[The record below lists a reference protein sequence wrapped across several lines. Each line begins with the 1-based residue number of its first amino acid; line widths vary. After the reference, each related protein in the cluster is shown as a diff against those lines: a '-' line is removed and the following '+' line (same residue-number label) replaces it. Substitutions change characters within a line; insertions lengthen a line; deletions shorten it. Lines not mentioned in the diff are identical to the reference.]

1 MNTAISIM
9 SIQQLFTAARTHHAW
24 QDRDVADGLLREI
37 YDLAKWGATSANSL
51 PMRIVF
57 VKSKSAKEKLMP
69 AVAGGNVEQVRA
81 APVTA
86 IVAYDQK
93 FYDQLPTLFPAFDA
107 RSLFASN
114 PSLSEQTAFRNGSLQ
129 GAYFILA
136 ARALG
141 LDTGPMSG
149 FDNAKV
155 DQAFFELQRSLQ
167 EHTQRKEEPVVATH
181 RHLEMFGQTK
191 HSKVEATWMIGLHAE
206 DRAPFHAQTVP
217 GQQIQ

>member
-24 QDRDVADGLLREI
+24 QDRDIADGLLHEI
-37 YDLAKWGATSANSL
+37 YDLAKWAPTSANSL

-57 VKSKSAKEKLMP
+57 VKSNSAKEKLMP
-69 AVAGGNVEQVRA
+69 ALAGSNVEQVRA

-114 PSLSEQTAFRNGSLQ
+114 LSLSEQTAFRNSSLQ

-155 DQAFFELQRSLQ
+155 DQAFFENSSWKSNFLCN
-167 EHTQRKEEPVVATH
+167 
-181 RHLEMFGQTK
+181 
-191 HSKVEATWMIGLHAE
+191 IGYGDAAKLHPRGPRLGFDQACII
-206 DRAPFHAQTVP
+206 A
-217 GQQIQ
+217 

>member
-1 MNTAISIM
+1 MNTAISNE
-9 SIQQLFTAARTHHAW
+9 SIRQLFTGARTHRAW
-24 QDRDVADGLLREI
+24 QDRDVADGLLHEI
-37 YDLAKWGATSANSL
+37 YDLAKWGPTSANSL

-57 VKSKSAKEKLMP
+57 VKSNSAKEKLMP
-69 AVAGGNVEQVRA
+69 ALAGSNVEQVRA

-107 RSLFASN
+107 QSLFASN
-114 PSLSEQTAFRNGSLQ
+114 PSLSEQTAFRNSSLQ

-141 LDTGPMSG
+141 LDAGPMSG

-155 DQAFFELQRSLQ
+155 DQAFFENSSWKSNFLCN
-167 EHTQRKEEPVVATH
+167 
-181 RHLEMFGQTK
+181 
-191 HSKVEATWMIGLHAE
+191 IGYGDAAKLHPRGPRLDFDQACII
-206 DRAPFHAQTVP
+206 A
-217 GQQIQ
+217 

>member
-1 MNTAISIM
+1 
-9 SIQQLFTAARTHHAW
+9 
-24 QDRDVADGLLREI
+24 
-37 YDLAKWGATSANSL
+37 
-51 PMRIVF
+51 MRIVF

-69 AVAGGNVEQVRA
+69 ALAGSNVEQVRA

-114 PSLSEQTAFRNGSLQ
+114 PLLSEQTAFRNSSLQ

-136 ARALG
+136 VRALG

-155 DQAFFELQRSLQ
+155 DQAFFENSSWKSNFLCNI
-167 EHTQRKEEPVVATH
+167 
-181 RHLEMFGQTK
+181 GYG
-191 HSKVEATWMIGLHAE
+191 EAAKLHPRGPRLSFDQACTI
-206 DRAPFHAQTVP
+206 A
-217 GQQIQ
+217 

>member
-1 MNTAISIM
+1 MNTVISIT

-24 QDRDVADGLLREI
+24 QDRDIADGLLHEI
-37 YDLAKWGATSANSL
+37 YDLAKWGPTSANSL

-57 VKSKSAKEKLMP
+57 IKSNSAKEKLMP
-69 AVAGGNVEQVRA
+69 ALAGSNVEQVRA

-114 PSLSEQTAFRNGSLQ
+114 SSLSEQTAFRNSSLQ
-129 GAYFILA
+129 GAYLILA

-141 LDTGPMSG
+141 LDAGPMSG

-155 DQAFFELQRSLQ
+155 DQAFFENSSWKSNFLCN
-167 EHTQRKEEPVVATH
+167 
-181 RHLEMFGQTK
+181 
-191 HSKVEATWMIGLHAE
+191 IGYGDSAKLHPRGPRLGFDQACII
-206 DRAPFHAQTVP
+206 A
-217 GQQIQ
+217 

>member
-1 MNTAISIM
+1 MNTAISIT

-24 QDRDVADGLLREI
+24 QDRDIADGLLHEI
-37 YDLAKWGATSANSL
+37 YDLAKWGPTSANSL

-57 VKSKSAKEKLMP
+57 VKSNSAKEKLMP
-69 AVAGGNVEQVRA
+69 ALAGSNVEQVRA

-114 PSLSEQTAFRNGSLQ
+114 PSLSEQTAFRNSSLQ

-141 LDTGPMSG
+141 LDSGPMSG

-155 DQAFFELQRSLQ
+155 DQAFFENSSWKSNFLCN
-167 EHTQRKEEPVVATH
+167 
-181 RHLEMFGQTK
+181 
-191 HSKVEATWMIGLHAE
+191 IGYGDAAKLHPRGPRLSFDQACII
-206 DRAPFHAQTVP
+206 D
-217 GQQIQ
+217 

>member
-1 MNTAISIM
+1 MNTPISIS
-9 SIQQLFTAARTHHAW
+9 SIQQLFTEARTHHGW
-24 QDRDVADGLLREI
+24 QDKPVADGLLREI
-37 YDLAKWGATSANSL
+37 YDLAKWGPTSANSL

-57 VKSKSAKEKLMP
+57 VKSNSAKEKLMP
-69 AVAGGNVEQVRA
+69 ALAGSNGEQVRA

-107 RSLFASN
+107 RSLFASD
-114 PSLSEQTAFRNGSLQ
+114 PSLSEQTAFRNSSLQ

-141 LDTGPMSG
+141 LDAGPMSG

-155 DQAFFELQRSLQ
+155 DQAFFENSSWKSNFLCN
-167 EHTQRKEEPVVATH
+167 
-181 RHLEMFGQTK
+181 
-191 HSKVEATWMIGLHAE
+191 IGYGDAAKLYPRGPRLSFEQACII
-206 DRAPFHAQTVP
+206 A
-217 GQQIQ
+217 

>member
-1 MNTAISIM
+1 MNTAIAKE

-24 QDRDVADGLLREI
+24 RDSPVSDGLLHEI
-37 YDLAKWGATSANSL
+37 YELTKWGPTSANCL
-51 PMRIVF
+51 PMRIAF
-57 VKSKSAKEKLMP
+57 VKSKAAKEKLLP
-69 AVAGGNVEQVRA
+69 ALAGGNLEQVRA

-86 IVAYDQK
+86 IIAYDQK
-93 FYDQLPTLFPAFDA
+93 FYDHLPTLFPAFDA
-107 RSLFASN
+107 RSMFVSN

-155 DQAFFELQRSLQ
+155 DQAFFENSSWKSNFLCNIGYGDAAKLYPRGPRL
-167 EHTQRKEEPVVATH
+167 R
-181 RHLEMFGQTK
+181 FDQTC
-191 HSKVEATWMIGLHAE
+191 VIA
-206 DRAPFHAQTVP
+206 
-217 GQQIQ
+217 